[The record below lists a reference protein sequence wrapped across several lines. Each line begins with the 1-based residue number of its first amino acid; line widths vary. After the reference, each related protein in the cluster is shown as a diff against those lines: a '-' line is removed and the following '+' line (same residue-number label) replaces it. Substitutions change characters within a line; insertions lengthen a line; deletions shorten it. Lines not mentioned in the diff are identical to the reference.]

1 MGKVILL
8 DNGHGEETKGKRSP
22 DESLLEY
29 KYTREIT
36 SMIQEELLKLGYDCR
51 RIVPEKND
59 IGLSVRCKRVNN
71 ICDEVGKSNVLLVSV
86 HCNAA
91 SNEGWKNARGWSAY
105 TTQGTTNSDILA
117 EEMYKVAYEELKEY
131 SESFEESELKRNQ
144 RPIRKDS
151 RDGDMDLEENF
162 WILKNTKC
170 PAILT
175 ENLFQDNKKDVEFL
189 LSEEGK
195 QIITNIHVKGI
206 INYINKIS

>member
-8 DNGHGEETKGKRSP
+8 DNGHGVETKGKRSP

-36 SMIQEELLKLGYDCR
+36 NMIQDRLVELGYDCR
-51 RIVPEKND
+51 RIVPEEED
-59 IGLSVRCKRVNN
+59 IPLGTRCKRVNN

-91 SNEGWKNARGWSAY
+91 ACDGWRNGRGWSAY
-105 TTQGTTNSDILA
+105 TTPGTTNSDILA
-117 EEMYKVAYEELKEY
+117 EEIYKAAYEELKGY
-131 SESFEESELKRNQ
+131 SKSFEESELKRNQ

-151 RDGDMDLEENF
+151 SDGDMDLEENF

-170 PAILT
+170 PAVLT

-195 QIITNIHVKGI
+195 QTIVNIHVKGI